1 MMTAELR
8 MIQTGIIAAA
18 EYLTFGF
25 DETMPLDAG
34 GGNKLDFVV
43 SSSRSLRLLE
53 REAIDDSLSRD
64 LFSISRFLSFEDMI
78 TKVGR

>member
-1 MMTAELR
+1 

-18 EYLTFGF
+18 EYLAFGF

-34 GGNKLDFVV
+34 GGNKLDFVL

-64 LFSISRFLSFEDMI
+64 LFSISPTRQLPRQRGMFCIVCSTI
-78 TKVGR
+78 